1 MMIQQILNDE
11 EPEELRKANE
21 TIKAQNDALKA
32 QEGENKKLLEQ
43 LEGSNEG
50 NKPPV
55 KSLIIFA
62 IIFMFAVIGL
72 TTMVVSIY
80 NRIIYRRPIKV

>member
-50 NKPPV
+50 NKPAV

-72 TTMVVSIY
+72 TTMVASIY

>member
-1 MMIQQILNDE
+1 MTNQILE
-11 EPEELRKANE
+11 S
-21 TIKAQNDALKA
+21 
-32 QEGENKKLLEQ
+32 ENKELLEQ

-62 IIFMFAVIGL
+62 IIFMLAVIGL
-72 TTMVVSIY
+72 TTMVASIY
-80 NRIIYRRPIKV
+80 NRIMYRRPIKV